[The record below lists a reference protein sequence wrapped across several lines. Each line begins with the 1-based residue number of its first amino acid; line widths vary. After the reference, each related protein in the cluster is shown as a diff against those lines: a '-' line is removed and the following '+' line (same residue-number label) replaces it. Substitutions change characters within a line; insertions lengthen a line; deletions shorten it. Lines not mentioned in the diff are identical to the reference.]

1 MNIEYTDYAQMKIA
15 KRALSKNQVE
25 DTLKNPDKIIGGG
38 KGRKIAQKVMGKYL
52 CGSFLKS
59 MEIHIR
65 LLRHI
70 TQSLK
75 GTSDLYGNS
84 IRSENRFDG
93 Y

>member
-52 CGSFLKS
+52 
-59 MEIHIR
+59 
-65 LLRHI
+65 LRVVFEE
-70 TQSLK
+70 
-75 GTSDLYGNS
+75 YGNTYKV
-84 IRSENRFDG
+84 ITAYYTKPER
-93 Y
+93 YK